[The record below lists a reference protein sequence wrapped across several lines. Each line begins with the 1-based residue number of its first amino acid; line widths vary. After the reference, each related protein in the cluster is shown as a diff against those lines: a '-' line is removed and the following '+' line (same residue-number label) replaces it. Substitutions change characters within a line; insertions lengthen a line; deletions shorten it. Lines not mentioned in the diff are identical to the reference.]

1 MYESKIQSPEAD
13 RLFDAILS
21 LKDREACYRF
31 FDDLCTYGEITA
43 MSQRLQ
49 VARMLSEGKTFS
61 QISSATGVSSAT
73 ITRVNKCLSY
83 GAGGYRE
90 VLAKNKSQ

>member
-1 MYESKIQSPEAD
+1 MYESKMQSPETD
-13 RLFDAILS
+13 RLYDAILS
-21 LKDREACYRF
+21 LKSREACYRF
-31 FDDLCTYGEITA
+31 FDDLCTFSEITA

-61 QISSATGVSSAT
+61 QISAETGVSSAT

-83 GAGGYRE
+83 GSGGYE
-90 VLAKNKSQ
+90 QVLEKE